1 MSYPAFVLASLL
13 VAAITSAAV
22 LLSRSRWTSVPS
34 AFAGATALLLIH
46 AFGFFRFFADDS
58 YITFRYSRN
67 LADGFGPT
75 WNAGVNVEG
84 YTNFSW
90 MLALALFSKLGADLV
105 ITSQVFGGV
114 AMVATFFGVY
124 LLWRRWSEDEP
135 ESGIGHP
142 MVLCAML
149 TGIAFTGALPF
160 WGFSGMETAL
170 FTAFLTLGAALYISE
185 QRHDRAIPWSAV
197 VFAGAALTRPE
208 GAIAAAVTAVFV
220 LARTLDPER
229 RAIEVRRATFWLSTF
244 GALYIPY
251 FTWRMVYY
259 GHLLPNTFYAK
270 VEPTSAL
277 YDRGLDYVWTYG
289 TRYLLPAMF
298 VGMAILAKPSLRRDA
313 LYLMALTSVMLAAV
327 VFEGGESFPHGRLIV
342 PVLPLAYAGGI
353 AGLAMALNQ
362 LPLTGRQPALI
373 ATFALTLAAL
383 ALLRSSQELIGPI
396 TNERT
401 AVQQRE
407 ALGHW
412 LQEYTPPDYTI
423 AAFAVGAIGYETDRP
438 VLDMLGLNDPEI
450 AHTHVPNVGKG
461 LGGHEK
467 YNVDYVLDEARP
479 EIIVINDGE
488 QTPVTE
494 EQLRTFT
501 TVFTSPVPARDAL
514 FADPRLWERYD
525 VRSLEL
531 DGVWYNFLQRSDT
544 IAYLQAP
551 QLR

>member
-1 MSYPAFVLASLL
+1 MSFPAFVLASLL
-13 VAAITSAAV
+13 VAATTSGAV
-22 LLSRSRWTSVPS
+22 LLSRSRWTSVPA
-34 AFAGATALLLIH
+34 AFAGAMALLLIH
-46 AFGFFRFFADDS
+46 ALGFFRYFADDS

-67 LADGFGPT
+67 LADGIGPT

-90 MLALALFSKLGADLV
+90 MLILALFSKFGADLV
-105 ITSQVFGGV
+105 ITSQVLGGV
-114 AMVATFFGVY
+114 ATAITFVGVY
-124 LLWRRWSEDEP
+124 LLWRRWSDDEP

-185 QRHDRAIPWSAV
+185 TRHDRAVPWSAV

-208 GAIAAAVTAVFV
+208 GAIAAAVTGVFV
-220 LARTLDPER
+220 LSRTLDPER

-298 VGMAILAKPSLRRDA
+298 VGMAVLAKPSFRRDA
-313 LYLMALTSVMLAAV
+313 VYLMALTGTLLGV
-327 VFEGGESFPHGRLIV
+327 VIFEGGENFAHGRLIV

-353 AGLAMALNQ
+353 AGLAMALKQ

-383 ALLRSSQELIGPI
+383 ALLRSSHDLIDPI
-396 TNERT
+396 RHERD
-401 AVQQRE
+401 AMQQRE
-407 ALGHW
+407 ALGRW
-412 LQEYTPPDYTI
+412 LEEYTPPDYTI
-423 AAFAVGAIGYETDRP
+423 AAFAVGAIGYETERP
-438 VLDMLGLNDPEI
+438 VLDMLGLNDPVI
-450 AHTHVPNVGKG
+450 AHTNVPNVGKG
-461 LGGHEK
+461 FGGHEK
-467 YNVDYVLDEARP
+467 YNIDYVLDTARP

-488 QTPVTE
+488 AGPVTE
-494 EQLRTFT
+494 EQLRAATAGRS
-501 TVFTSPVPARDAL
+501 SPVPARDAL
-514 FADPRLWERYD
+514 FADSRLWARYD

-544 IAYLQAP
+544 IAFLQAP